1 VTAFGWGAPSVQAA
15 PGSGDPPPRLGA
27 DPASPDA
34 TTPKRAGASP
44 AVPGGAPA
52 RAQDKDSVRAQ
63 DKDSARAQDKDS
75 ARAQDKD
82 SARAQDKDS
91 ARAQDKDS
99 ARAQDKDSA
108 RAQDK
113 ESAKDS
119 GRESAKD
126 SGRDSTRDS
135 ARDPAKGG
143 HSSDPGARAHRYGH
157 GDSHADSH
165 GHMRGADPQVEVGSQ
180 PQPQT
185 KAKRPWYRFEASLE
199 MGFVAPLYHKYQQG
213 ADGTYF
219 DFRAQGGQE
228 NLFLFLRTSAGIRF
242 VDRHVVL
249 FLYQP
254 LTLKTQQTLQEDVR
268 LEGIDFPAGTPV
280 NLKYGFDFYRVS
292 YMYDIFRSP
301 RFELGVGASLQIR
314 NADIAITSAD
324 GGLRAISQNVGPV
337 PLLKVRGRYT
347 FDSGWWIGLE
357 VDGIYATSKI
367 INGSSRDV
375 TGALLDAS
383 LRAGIHLEGFVDVF
397 VNLRYLGGGAEDGGD
412 PVNLGNDYS
421 RNWLHFLTLS
431 LGLGIY

>member
-1 VTAFGWGAPSVQAA
+1 LVFTLGIVTVFLFGMYPAQAA
-15 PGSGDPPPRLGA
+15 PGSNDPPSRPEV
-27 DPASPDA
+27 DPAPAAEAEPSRPAAGSAQPAA
-34 TTPKRAGASP
+34 TAPRRAAASP
-44 AVPGGAPA
+44 ENGQGAAA
-52 RAQDKDSVRAQ
+52 RDSA
-63 DKDSARAQDKDS
+63 KDSARDS
-75 ARAQDKD
+75 
-82 SARAQDKDS
+82 S
-91 ARAQDKDS
+91 
-99 ARAQDKDSA
+99 
-108 RAQDK
+108 K
-113 ESAKDS
+113 ESSKDAS
-119 GRESAKD
+119 WDA
-126 SGRDSTRDS
+126 
-135 ARDPAKGG
+135 ARGS
-143 HSSDPGARAHRYGH
+143 HSPDAAARAHGHDH
-157 GDSHADSH
+157 GDSHGDSHDDSH
-165 GHMRGADPQVEVGSQ
+165 GHMRGADPNIEERSK
-180 PQPQT
+180 PKP
-185 KAKRPWYRFEASLE
+185 KRPWYRFEASVE
-199 MGFVAPLYHKYQQG
+199 MGFVAPLYHKYKQG

-324 GGLRAISQNVGPV
+324 GGLRSISQNVGPV